1 MDKTQEFRKRLEGL
15 SRDDLL
21 EIINAQDPEYS
32 KQVNRIEWVFK
43 NKLNHI
49 NWADGTPVEGREFTN
64 RELALLIDEPFEVD
78 NNLLDMRNICW
89 STKTNTSI

>member
-43 NKLNHI
+43 NKLSHI
-49 NWADGTPVEGREFTN
+49 NWTDGTPVEGREFTN

-78 NNLLDMRNICW
+78 NNLLDMRNIC
-89 STKTNTSI
+89 

>member
-1 MDKTQEFRKRLEGL
+1 MDKTKEFRKRLEDL

-78 NNLLDMRNICW
+78 NSLLDMRNI
-89 STKTNTSI
+89 S